1 MVKRLSGIF
10 FVLLFLVISLC
21 SCSKKIGIVS
31 NDNTSEIPLDTFY
44 GQIIERIFVRE
55 KFDEFWIDNTVT
67 YARPGLEY
75 SVKCS
80 DGGYIQAVTVLV
92 LNIDNLFFDEIT
104 YHDIEKIDVGLDEK
118 KKASI
123 DAVRYSAMPLTLL
136 CNLQDEDAIDA
147 ILDARE
153 KDVIENGWKISC
165 KTSDEGILITIEYTD
180 K

>member
-1 MVKRLSGIF
+1 VPLPPPLPERAVFISHTLSRE
-10 FVLLFLVISLC
+10 IS
-21 SCSKKIGIVS
+21 
-31 NDNTSEIPLDTFY
+31 
-44 GQIIERIFVRE
+44 
-55 KFDEFWIDNTVT
+55 
-67 YARPGLEY
+67 
-75 SVKCS
+75 
-80 DGGYIQAVTVLV
+80 
-92 LNIDNLFFDEIT
+92 FFDEIT

-165 KTSDEGILITIEYTD
+165 KTSDEGNSSHILITIEYTD